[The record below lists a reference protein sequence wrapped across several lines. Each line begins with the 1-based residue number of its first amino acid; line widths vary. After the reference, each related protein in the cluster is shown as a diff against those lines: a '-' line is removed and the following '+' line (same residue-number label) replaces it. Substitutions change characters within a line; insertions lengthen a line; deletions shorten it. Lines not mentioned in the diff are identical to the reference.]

1 MYYTQEQIDH
11 ANQADLV
18 SFLQSQG
25 EQLTRAGNEYRWKRH
40 DSLTVRGNKWYR
52 HSQSKGGGP
61 VDFLMEFFGKSFT
74 EAVELLT
81 GEKGAA
87 PPPDSPAPLSDFR
100 LPPRSPTAEQV
111 KRYLTEARRIDE
123 DVTGFFIS
131 SGDIYEEAAH
141 HNAVFVGRDES
152 GIPRYAHQ
160 RGTAGSFRLD
170 VKGSDKSFNFCYRGE
185 GERLFVFEAP
195 IDLLS
200 FLCLFKKGWQK
211 QSYLSLGGV
220 GEKALLRFLS
230 DRPDIQTVY
239 LCLDSDQAGNDA
251 CSRLA
256 ELVPEGLTVHRLV
269 PLYKDWN
276 EVQTRRAEIADGKY
290 IREAIY
296 GLKEPPQEE
305 TVEIIRMSEVDTQT
319 VEWLWEPYIPF
330 GKVTIVQGN
339 PGEGKTYFAMYLT
352 AACTNRQQLPN
363 GELLE
368 PFNVIYQTAEDG
380 LGDTVKPRL
389 IEAGADLD
397 RVLVIDDRESML
409 TLTDKRIERAIRENQ
424 AKLLIIDPI
433 QAFLGAQ
440 VDMNRANEVRPIFR
454 ALGEIA
460 EVHDCAILMIG
471 HLNKASGSQSTYR
484 GLGSID
490 MTAAVRS
497 LLFIGKVRDDPT
509 TRVLTHEK
517 SSLAPP
523 GKSLAF
529 SLGDADGFRWLG
541 EYQLTVDELL
551 SGSEHTPTKVE
562 RAEKLILSLLENGRV
577 CPSSVIDKAAQ
588 E

>member
-1 MYYTQEQIDH
+1 M
-11 ANQADLV
+11 
-18 SFLQSQG
+18 
-25 EQLTRAGNEYRWKRH
+25 
-40 DSLTVRGNKWYR
+40 
-52 HSQSKGGGP
+52 
-61 VDFLMEFFGKSFT
+61 
-74 EAVELLT
+74 
-81 GEKGAA
+81 
-87 PPPDSPAPLSDFR
+87 PDS
-100 LPPRSPTAEQV
+100 
-111 KRYLTEARRIDE
+111 
-123 DVTGFFIS
+123 
-131 SGDIYEEAAH
+131 
-141 HNAVFVGRDES
+141 
-152 GIPRYAHQ
+152 
-160 RGTAGSFRLD
+160 
-170 VKGSDKSFNFCYRGE
+170 
-185 GERLFVFEAP
+185 
-195 IDLLS
+195 
-200 FLCLFKKGWQK
+200 
-211 QSYLSLGGV
+211 
-220 GEKALLRFLS
+220 
-230 DRPDIQTVY
+230 
-239 LCLDSDQAGNDA
+239 
-251 CSRLA
+251 
-256 ELVPEGLTVHRLV
+256 VPM
-269 PLYKDWN
+269 
-276 EVQTRRAEIADGKY
+276 
-290 IREAIY
+290 
-296 GLKEPPQEE
+296 
-305 TVEIIRMSEVDTQT
+305 IRMSDVQQT
-319 VEWLWEPYIPF
+319 AVHWLWYPYIPF
-330 GKVTIVQGN
+330 GKLTILQGN

-460 EVHDCAILMIG
+460 EAHDCAILMIG

-517 SSLAPP
+517 SSLASP

-541 EYQLTVDELL
+541 EYQLTADELL

-588 E
+588 EQGISPRTVRSAKRNLASKLYVVRDGTQWMVSLLS

>member
-1 MYYTQEQIDH
+1 M
-11 ANQADLV
+11 
-18 SFLQSQG
+18 
-25 EQLTRAGNEYRWKRH
+25 
-40 DSLTVRGNKWYR
+40 
-52 HSQSKGGGP
+52 
-61 VDFLMEFFGKSFT
+61 
-74 EAVELLT
+74 
-81 GEKGAA
+81 
-87 PPPDSPAPLSDFR
+87 PDS
-100 LPPRSPTAEQV
+100 
-111 KRYLTEARRIDE
+111 
-123 DVTGFFIS
+123 
-131 SGDIYEEAAH
+131 
-141 HNAVFVGRDES
+141 
-152 GIPRYAHQ
+152 
-160 RGTAGSFRLD
+160 
-170 VKGSDKSFNFCYRGE
+170 
-185 GERLFVFEAP
+185 
-195 IDLLS
+195 
-200 FLCLFKKGWQK
+200 
-211 QSYLSLGGV
+211 
-220 GEKALLRFLS
+220 
-230 DRPDIQTVY
+230 
-239 LCLDSDQAGNDA
+239 
-251 CSRLA
+251 
-256 ELVPEGLTVHRLV
+256 VPM
-269 PLYKDWN
+269 
-276 EVQTRRAEIADGKY
+276 
-290 IREAIY
+290 
-296 GLKEPPQEE
+296 
-305 TVEIIRMSEVDTQT
+305 IRMSDVQQT
-319 VEWLWEPYIPF
+319 AVHWLWYPYIPF
-330 GKVTIVQGN
+330 GKLTILQGN

-409 TLTDKRIERAIRENQ
+409 TLTDNRIERAIRENQ

-541 EYQLTVDELL
+541 EYHLTADELL

-588 E
+588 EQGISPLRNRCCDTLLTARRCLTLSSYRLEALAAALGAEQSTAHRALGDCETTYRVFERLAEDYPAAVQWARPPRPRKTAPSAPRPRVTASQLAHFQSRPKAKDIVPATDLFDPAHPLFDKTCVLTGELLKLSDREAMQRIADCGGKNADNVTKKTDLLIVGGGSPREKKSGKVRKAEEYIEKGIPIQIISEEEFLQM

>member
-1 MYYTQEQIDH
+1 M
-11 ANQADLV
+11 
-18 SFLQSQG
+18 
-25 EQLTRAGNEYRWKRH
+25 
-40 DSLTVRGNKWYR
+40 
-52 HSQSKGGGP
+52 
-61 VDFLMEFFGKSFT
+61 
-74 EAVELLT
+74 
-81 GEKGAA
+81 
-87 PPPDSPAPLSDFR
+87 PDSVPMIRLSDVQQ
-100 LPPRSPTAEQV
+100 TA
-111 KRYLTEARRIDE
+111 
-123 DVTGFFIS
+123 
-131 SGDIYEEAAH
+131 
-141 HNAVFVGRDES
+141 
-152 GIPRYAHQ
+152 
-160 RGTAGSFRLD
+160 
-170 VKGSDKSFNFCYRGE
+170 
-185 GERLFVFEAP
+185 
-195 IDLLS
+195 
-200 FLCLFKKGWQK
+200 
-211 QSYLSLGGV
+211 
-220 GEKALLRFLS
+220 
-230 DRPDIQTVY
+230 
-239 LCLDSDQAGNDA
+239 
-251 CSRLA
+251 
-256 ELVPEGLTVHRLV
+256 VH
-269 PLYKDWN
+269 
-276 EVQTRRAEIADGKY
+276 
-290 IREAIY
+290 
-296 GLKEPPQEE
+296 
-305 TVEIIRMSEVDTQT
+305 
-319 VEWLWEPYIPF
+319 WLWYPYIPF
-330 GKVTIVQGN
+330 GKLTILQGN

-497 LLFIGKVRDDPT
+497 LLFIGKVRDDPA

-529 SLGDADGFRWLG
+529 SLGDISIDDVQLFLNSKESLSKKTIDEIWLVVRMVLDVAFEDGLIPSNPSKSKRLRNPSKKKSTRLPLTTKEAEDIEAHLPDIPKLLDRRYVALLLYCPARSEDIRGIRMKDIDPHKMLIRIERSVTYAKAKTIIGDPKTEAGFRHMLMLPKLWDVLA
-541 EYQLTVDELL
+541 LTPEEMHDPDAYLL
-551 SGSEHTPTKVE
+551 HMRDDTHQPLTFQANRRLWERVCAAINVYGKTPHCFRHTFATRAYRAGVSEKTLQSMGGWADLKTMQNVYIHTQE
-562 RAEKLILSLLENGRV
+562 EDLENARRLLTLL
-577 CPSSVIDKAAQ
+577 
-588 E
+588 